1 VPQGAP
7 GCPRVPQGAR
17 LQATLVCHSRPIGR
31 TRLGRTMPRYD
42 LPKSMQK
49 TDFFSKETP
58 SENIWRYLNIYIY
71 YIYMILYYKL
81 YWHSISCCILQ
92 FFGLVT
98 FLFFLFASWPGALQA
113 STLILA
119 LGFHMLPRCTW
130 PPGHHPPE
138 STMIIYGN
146 TWNLVKHGWIF
157 FWWPQGTPRMC
168 CVCYLFFEWEHQNF
182 IIDSANINQKKLS
195 SGNLT

>member
-1 VPQGAP
+1 MNLGLGCPRVPQGAP

-71 YIYMILYYKL
+71 ILYIYMILYYKL

-98 FLFFLFASWPGALQA
+98 FLFFFCLRRGQEPSRLRPSSWRSA
-113 STLILA
+113 STCFHDA
-119 LGFHMLPRCTW
+119 LGHQGIIHQSPRWLYMEIHEIWWNTVGSFFGDHK
-130 PPGHHPPE
+130 GHQE
-138 STMIIYGN
+138 CVVCVISFLNGNIKILLSTQQI
-146 TWNLVKHGWIF
+146 
-157 FWWPQGTPRMC
+157 
-168 CVCYLFFEWEHQNF
+168 
-182 IIDSANINQKKLS
+182 
-195 SGNLT
+195 